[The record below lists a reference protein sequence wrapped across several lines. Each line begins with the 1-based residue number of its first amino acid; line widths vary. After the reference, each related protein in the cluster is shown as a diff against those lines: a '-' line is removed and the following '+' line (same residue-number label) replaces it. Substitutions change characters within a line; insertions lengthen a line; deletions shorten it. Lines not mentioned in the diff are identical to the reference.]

1 VFNAPALGG
10 NSRHDGE
17 GLKSMSIAA
26 THTVPLAPAT
36 DPAASRAPALRVNLL
51 WTLTGNVVYAASQ
64 WGMLI
69 LLAKLSGPETV
80 GQFALGLAITAP
92 VFMLTNLQL
101 RAVQATDARRDF
113 LPGDYLALRL
123 IMTTVAGVAVA
134 LLALGGG
141 FRPATALVVM
151 AVALAKA
158 IESVS
163 DVLYGLLQQHERMD
177 RIAISMILKG
187 VLSMMALGLAIAL
200 CSRTAL
206 AVLVL
211 AASWAAVLFA
221 YDLPQSAA
229 LLRERCPGAGLPRPR
244 WSRPHLL
251 RLTWL
256 ALPLGIVMMLISL
269 SASVPRYFVETALG
283 ERALGVFSAMAY
295 LMVVGNTVVFALGQA
310 ASPRLA
316 RYFATGQLAAFRA
329 LLRRLMGLA
338 LAGGC
343 AAVVLARGWG
353 EWLLQTLYT
362 AEYARR
368 TDVFVWL
375 TIAMA
380 LGAVGSFLGYGMTS
394 ARSFRVQAP
403 LFALVVLATTT
414 ASALLV
420 PRHGLLGA
428 ALATTLGQAV
438 QVVGSAWVID
448 SILRRAKETP

>member
-1 VFNAPALGG
+1 
-10 NSRHDGE
+10 
-17 GLKSMSIAA
+17 
-26 THTVPLAPAT
+26 
-36 DPAASRAPALRVNLL
+36 LRVNLL
-51 WTLTGNVVYAASQ
+51 WTLAGNVIYAASQ

-113 LPGDYLALRL
+113 LPGDYMALRL
-123 IMTTVAGVAVA
+123 ITTAVAVVAA
-134 LLALGGG
+134 LGLAVGGG

-158 IESVS
+158 IESIS
-163 DVLYGLLQQHERMD
+163 DVFYGLLQQHERMD
-177 RIAISMILKG
+177 RIAISMIVKG
-187 VLSMMALGLAIAL
+187 AVSTAALGLAVAL
-200 CSRTAL
+200 TGQTLA
-206 AVLVL
+206 AVLAL
-211 AASWAAVLFA
+211 AASWAAVLVA
-221 YDLPQSAA
+221 YDLPQSAR
-229 LLRERCPGAGLPRPR
+229 LLREACPGAGVGLPPPR

-269 SASVPRYFVETALG
+269 AASVPRYFVEAELG

-295 LMVVGNTVVFALGQA
+295 LMVVANTVVFALGQA

-316 RYFATGQLAAFRA
+316 RYFANGQIAAFRA
-329 LLRRLMGLA
+329 LLRRLVGLA

-343 AAVVLARGWG
+343 AAVAIALVWG
-353 EWLLQTLYT
+353 RAILRVLYT
-362 AEYARR
+362 AEYAQR

-375 TIAMA
+375 TIATA

-403 LFALVVLATTT
+403 LFALVVLATTI
-414 ASALLV
+414 ACALLI

-428 ALATTLGQAV
+428 ALAITIGQAV
-438 QVVGSAWVID
+438 QVIGAAWVIQ
-448 SILRRAKETP
+448 SLLRPGKQAS

>member
-1 VFNAPALGG
+1 VNNLQDRLVYAGVAAAPRALG
-10 NSRHDGE
+10 
-17 GLKSMSIAA
+17 
-26 THTVPLAPAT
+26 
-36 DPAASRAPALRVNLL
+36 LRVNLL
-51 WTLTGNVVYAASQ
+51 WTLAGNVIYAASQ

-123 IMTTVAGVAVA
+123 ITTAVAGVAA
-134 LLALGGG
+134 LGLALGGG

-158 IESVS
+158 IESLS
-163 DVLYGLLQQHERMD
+163 DVFYGLLQQHERMD

-187 VLSMMALGLAIAL
+187 AVSMAALGLAVAL
-200 CSRTAL
+200 TPGAAGL
-206 AVLVL
+206 AAVLAL
-211 AASWAAVLFA
+211 AASWAAVLVG

-229 LLRERCPGAGLPRPR
+229 LLRAACPGAGSGTGLPRPR

-269 SASVPRYFVETALG
+269 AASVPRYFVEAELG

-316 RYFATGQLAAFRA
+316 RYFASGQIAAFRA
-329 LLRRLMGLA
+329 LLHRLLGLA

-343 AAVVLARGWG
+343 AAVAIALGWG
-353 EWLLQTLYT
+353 GVILRVLYT
-362 AEYARR
+362 AEYAQR

-375 TIAMA
+375 TIATA

-403 LFALVVLATTT
+403 LLALVVLATTI
-414 ASALLV
+414 ACAVLI

-428 ALATTLGQAV
+428 ALAATIGQVV
-438 QVVGSAWVID
+438 QVAGAAWVIQ
-448 SILRRAKETP
+448 SLLRRSKQAP